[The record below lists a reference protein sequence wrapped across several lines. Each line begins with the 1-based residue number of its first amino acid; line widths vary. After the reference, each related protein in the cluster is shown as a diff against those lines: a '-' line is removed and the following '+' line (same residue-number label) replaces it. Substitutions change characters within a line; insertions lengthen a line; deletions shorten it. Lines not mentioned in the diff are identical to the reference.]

1 MNRGEVARSGRASPD
16 METPIA
22 SADRGRAAGPAG
34 LGRSGRSA
42 TGAQARARPGLP
54 RFLSARCR
62 GAERASGKLGG
73 RRGLRPLLPLPAPEG
88 WPLRLHPARPCRDR
102 RRSLRLPG
110 DRRREPEAL
119 DLEGVRVPGDVAPV
133 TRVIRPDLRVRR
145 RVSAHDLEPVSR
157 RRWIDVARCVD
168 RPDPE
173 YVPALVQVLE
183 PPRRA
188 ASLVALAIQ
197 LAPES
202 RAGVIGDEPELDP
215 VCFEPVRRGL
225 GDRRLGRIAVRLS
238 DRVAGLVRRAGAVRR
253 RIRGAAILR
262 LEGRP
267 LARLGQILSP
277 ESERRA
283 QKPITGV
290 FLIAGRWLARM
301 IFRPGKSSGSV
312 IGSRPKRESADLI
325 AT

>member
-1 MNRGEVARSGRASPD
+1 

-22 SADRGRAAGPAG
+22 SADRGHAAGPAG
-34 LGRSGRSA
+34 PGRSDRSA

-73 RRGLRPLLPLPAPEG
+73 RRGLRPLLALPAPEG

-157 RRWIDVARCVD
+157 RRWIDVARYID

-215 VCFEPVRRGL
+215 PAKKSPIRSPGSTGTLISLNLLSSL
-225 GDRRLGRIAVRLS
+225 GTGVSISLWASILNPSSLTFAPTLNRI
-238 DRVAGLVRRAGAVRR
+238 GTTCAGA
-253 RIRGAAILR
+253 
-262 LEGRP
+262 
-267 LARLGQILSP
+267 
-277 ESERRA
+277 
-283 QKPITGV
+283 
-290 FLIAGRWLARM
+290 
-301 IFRPGKSSGSV
+301 
-312 IGSRPKRESADLI
+312 
-325 AT
+325 